1 MSTIDINSIHQMI
14 VNENS
19 NPKIEEMNDEWESI
33 YKELGDNI
41 SEDVLIDLKS
51 RVKTNNEKNK
61 YKYYLIA
68 SLPILEEFT
77 ICRKNMEKISFF
89 KKRSDSV
96 NKDNCLDLIEKYISI
111 VNKYFPGKYN
121 TFWTSLDTEEKKKK
135 SILKH
140 AIKTRC
146 KLCNRGDED
155 FKIADNHIVCVCGN
169 VIDLTN
175 DNLISYKD
183 IERVNIGSKYSYDRK
198 THFRECIKRY
208 QGKQNCSI
216 PEKVFT
222 DIIQQLKNYKLIPEE
237 YEKTE
242 ESLIFKNI
250 HREHILM
257 ILKDLSYSKYYED
270 ISYIYHK
277 TTNKPIP
284 DITEYENILLADFDK
299 LLEVYDNSYKDDRKN
314 FINNQYVLYQLLR
327 RHNYP
332 CEKENF
338 TFLKTNDRKCYHDY
352 ICGILFN
359 KLNWN
364 FRPLF

>member
-96 NKDNCLDLIEKYISI
+96 NKDNCLELIEKYISI

-135 SILKH
+135 INP
-140 AIKTRC
+140 KTR
-146 KLCNRGDED
+146 N
-155 FKIADNHIVCVCGN
+155 
-169 VIDLTN
+169 
-175 DNLISYKD
+175 
-183 IERVNIGSKYSYDRK
+183 
-198 THFRECIKRY
+198 
-208 QGKQNCSI
+208 
-216 PEKVFT
+216 
-222 DIIQQLKNYKLIPEE
+222 
-237 YEKTE
+237 
-242 ESLIFKNI
+242 
-250 HREHILM
+250 
-257 ILKDLSYSKYYED
+257 
-270 ISYIYHK
+270 
-277 TTNKPIP
+277 
-284 DITEYENILLADFDK
+284 
-299 LLEVYDNSYKDDRKN
+299 
-314 FINNQYVLYQLLR
+314 
-327 RHNYP
+327 
-332 CEKENF
+332 
-338 TFLKTNDRKCYHDY
+338 
-352 ICGILFN
+352 
-359 KLNWN
+359 
-364 FRPLF
+364 

>member
-121 TFWTSLDTEEKKKK
+121 TFWTSLDTEEKKK
-135 SILKH
+135 
-140 AIKTRC
+140 
-146 KLCNRGDED
+146 
-155 FKIADNHIVCVCGN
+155 
-169 VIDLTN
+169 
-175 DNLISYKD
+175 
-183 IERVNIGSKYSYDRK
+183 
-198 THFRECIKRY
+198 
-208 QGKQNCSI
+208 
-216 PEKVFT
+216 
-222 DIIQQLKNYKLIPEE
+222 
-237 YEKTE
+237 
-242 ESLIFKNI
+242 
-250 HREHILM
+250 
-257 ILKDLSYSKYYED
+257 
-270 ISYIYHK
+270 
-277 TTNKPIP
+277 
-284 DITEYENILLADFDK
+284 
-299 LLEVYDNSYKDDRKN
+299 
-314 FINNQYVLYQLLR
+314 NQS
-327 RHNYP
+327 
-332 CEKENF
+332 
-338 TFLKTNDRKCYHDY
+338 
-352 ICGILFN
+352 
-359 KLNWN
+359 
-364 FRPLF
+364 